1 MACCFTGSG
10 DGYEGVPLKEA
21 FMSSAASSIAG
32 RSNTR
37 LPEVFYLAHE
47 FCFKMHDIML
57 TLLKSGVE
65 QRAFYTAI
73 EFENEADR
81 ASFNASD
88 DIFAWLLEQGRGDD
102 LENILASQVFPAAL
116 SDALNLF
123 YEALEASRK
132 GKMVVSFIL
141 LRKPLQETLYLFEMM
156 LIDRSDFASK
166 LATNPA
172 QLTLRAV
179 TGRDTHADRVR
190 RACEIMGCTEL
201 FDPKYVADLRYNKYA
216 EDSFGGACD
225 QAIHLFTDHKAIR
238 TEALNVN
245 FIFSNNESLISQWS
259 FLYSR
264 LPYLMFYFYMVT
276 EFICAKISPT
286 TSAYIEDMLRRIVA
300 SMLIWWETVPD
311 DYASAPLLQLSSG
324 MKGWLIVHC
333 EEKGFATPSAQD
345 LQVMASNGSFPGE
358 SAEAIA
364 RRQASFAEPQ
374 REE

>member
-1 MACCFTGSG
+1 MVFKV
-10 DGYEGVPLKEA
+10 GYSKEMP
-21 FMSSAASSIAG
+21 MSSAVPSIAG
-32 RSNTR
+32 RPNTR
-37 LPEVFYLAHE
+37 LPEAFYLAHE
-47 FCFKMHDIML
+47 FSFIMHDVML

-73 EFENEADR
+73 DFKDEADR

-88 DIFAWLLEQGRGDD
+88 DIFAWLQEQGRGDD

-132 GKMVVSFIL
+132 GKMAVSFIL

-156 LIDRSDFASK
+156 LIDRSDFAIK

-172 QLTLRAV
+172 QLALRAV
-179 TGRDTHADRVR
+179 VGRDTHAERVR
-190 RACEIMGCTEL
+190 RACEIMGCAEL

-216 EDSFGGACD
+216 EDSFGGVCD
-225 QAIHLFTDHKAIR
+225 RAIHLFTDHKAIR

-245 FIFSNNESLISQWS
+245 FIFSNSESMISQWN

-264 LPYLMFYFYMVT
+264 LPYLMFYFYMIT
-276 EFICAKISPT
+276 EFICAEISPT
-286 TSAYIEDMLRRIVA
+286 SSAYIEDMLRRIVA
-300 SMLIWWETVPD
+300 SMLIWCEAVPD
-311 DYASAPLLQLSSG
+311 DYASTPLLQLSSG
-324 MKGWLIVHC
+324 MRGWLIAHC

-345 LQVMASNGSFPGE
+345 LRVMAGDGSFPGE

-374 REE
+374 GEK